1 MKLKVILSLT
11 LLFSSLAFSSCNFL
25 DKLPEN
31 KVPESNVDF
40 TNLANMYQ
48 PVSGTYAK
56 LRTSA
61 MHWIIWGITEVR
73 DDDVWSGRIDDQA
86 ELLTIGENFIYN
98 EAYWGFNEYWNQFYG
113 IIKVANAALE
123 SLDSYAAHI
132 TTAADLAR
140 YHSYCGEV
148 RTIRAFAY
156 YRLVQA
162 FGPVT
167 ILQSN
172 SQIDMT
178 RSSVQAVYNYMLTE
192 NLNYAMEHLPKL
204 RPNEMEHVGAVS
216 AYTAQTLAAK
226 VYLNMAKYDKV
237 EELTDAI
244 IQSNKFKLYD
254 DYYQL
259 FKIPG
264 KLCDESIFE
273 QQNTDFG
280 SGSGQIVDADQWFP
294 FQGPQNDGNISGWG
308 FIGIQTEF
316 RAWARE
322 RGETVRAT
330 TSFLAADTTTP
341 SGDYIRPQS
350 NPTATDCWNGKAYT
364 PLNQMTDGRTKYG
377 SNNNIR
383 ILRYADV
390 LLMNAEAKVRLGK
403 SGTQGYNLVRERAKM
418 PTATSVT
425 LEDVLEERR
434 MEFVAEWGDRYND
447 LVRTGQAASILA
459 PKGWTEE
466 KTYFPIPLEQKN
478 LNETLKNPIKD

>member
-61 MHWIIWGITEVR
+61 MHWIIWGLTEVR
-73 DDDVWSGRIDDQA
+73 DDDVWSGRVDDQA
-86 ELLTIGENFIYN
+86 ELLTVGEDFIYN

-123 SLDSYAAHI
+123 SLDSYAVHI
-132 TTAADLAR
+132 TTDADLAR

-162 FGPVT
+162 FGAVT
-167 ILQSN
+167 LLESN

-192 NLNYAMEHLPKL
+192 DLNYAMAYLPKL
-204 RPNEMEHVGAVS
+204 RPNEMEHKGAVS

-226 VYLNMAKYDKV
+226 VYLNMAQYDKV
-237 EELTDAI
+237 EALTDEI

-254 DYYQL
+254 DFYQL

-273 QQNTDFG
+273 QQNSDFG
-280 SGSGQIVDADQWFP
+280 SGSGQIIDADEWFP
-294 FQGPQNDGNISGWG
+294 FQGPQNDGDISGWG
-308 FIGIQTEF
+308 FIGIYPEF

-330 TSFLAADTTTP
+330 TSFLEANSTTP
-341 SGDYIRPQS
+341 SGDFIRPQS

-364 PLNQMTDGRTKYG
+364 PLNQLTDGRTKYG

-403 SGTQGYNLVRERAKM
+403 NGTQAYNLVRERANM
-418 PTATSVT
+418 PTATSIT
-425 LEDVLEERR
+425 LEEVLEERR

-447 LVRTGQAASILA
+447 LVRTGQAASILG
-459 PKGWTEE
+459 PKGWTQE